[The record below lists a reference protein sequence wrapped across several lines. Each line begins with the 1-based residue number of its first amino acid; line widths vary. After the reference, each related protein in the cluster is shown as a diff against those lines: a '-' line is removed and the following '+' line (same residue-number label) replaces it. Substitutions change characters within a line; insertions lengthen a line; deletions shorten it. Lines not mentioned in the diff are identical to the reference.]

1 MPRTLTF
8 ADEKVRFGNAEKG
21 TAEFKTK
28 DGNATFT
35 AHMKN
40 GKVAKI
46 AAKGQN
52 GQPAKVYWLREIAAD
67 EEGSGSGSGSG
78 DPPPTGPVKCSV
90 CIEVPGG
97 ASWCYPVDCGNI
109 PGPSKEA

>member
-8 ADEKVRFGNAEKG
+8 VDEKVRFGSADKG

-28 DGNATFT
+28 DGHATFT
-35 AHMKN
+35 AHMQN
-40 GKVAKI
+40 GKVARI

-52 GQPAKVYWLREIAAD
+52 GQPAKVFWLREVAAD
-67 EEGSGSGSGSG
+67 EDGSGSGSGSG
-78 DPPPTGPVKCSV
+78 GPGPTGPVKCSV

-97 ASWCYPVDCGNI
+97 ASWCYEVDCGNI
-109 PGPSKEA
+109 PGPKNAL